1 MIGCVETTY
10 LKKITTLL
18 FINSITS
25 TSLIENITNVLVDEM
40 KVKKDLLQINYSFL
54 SVAL

>member
-18 FINSITS
+18 FINSSTS
-25 TSLIENITNVLVDEM
+25 TSLIENITNVLVDENGFL
-40 KVKKDLLQINYSFL
+40 KNAKDS
-54 SVAL
+54 

>member
-18 FINSITS
+18 FINSSTS
-25 TSLIENITNVLVDEM
+25 TSLIENITNVLIDEM

>member
-18 FINSITS
+18 FINSSTS

>member
-18 FINSITS
+18 FINSSTS
-25 TSLIENITNVLVDEM
+25 TSLIENITNVLVDEK

-54 SVAL
+54 SIAL

>member
-18 FINSITS
+18 FINSSTS
-25 TSLIENITNVLVDEM
+25 TSLIENITNVLIDEM

-54 SVAL
+54 SIAL

>member
-18 FINSITS
+18 FINSSTS
-25 TSLIENITNVLVDEM
+25 TSLIENITNVLIDEM

-54 SVAL
+54 GIAL